1 MNTKNKRKELEQ
13 IYNPIISRVSGSRNS
28 YTGPDMSNFDPNN
41 MIPEEQ
47 EKIINIQT
55 SDEPNIEK
63 ID

>member
-1 MNTKNKRKELEQ
+1 
-13 IYNPIISRVSGSRNS
+13 
-28 YTGPDMSNFDPNN
+28 MSNFDPNY
-41 MIPEEQ
+41 MIPEKQ